1 MQVTLFDTLNQKLER
16 HIRSGTHS
24 NRESVGILTGQGLV
38 QQTGVLN
45 SHRASGK
52 SKIPANYRLSV
63 SIKLLYGLYRLGT
76 SPILSKLLYG
86 SLQVLHSLELN
97 KAFDHIKPST
107 ADESTNLT
115 SLETDIGLSV
125 QLSYILPLN

>member
-1 MQVTLFDTLNQKLER
+1 MGGIFSIPTEQVGNPKYQRTTDF
-16 HIRSGTHS
+16 
-24 NRESVGILTGQGLV
+24 
-38 QQTGVLN
+38 
-45 SHRASGK
+45 
-52 SKIPANYRLSV
+52 LSV

-76 SPILSKLLYG
+76 SPILSKQLYG
-86 SLQVLHSLELN
+86 SLQVLHSPELN